1 MNWVVTIYAAI
12 LFFILS
18 PNILLRLPPTGNKYV
33 VAATHATVFA
43 LVLYFTNKLVWEM
56 SMKTRGQM
64 ATVTTAP
71 H

>member
-18 PNILLRLPPTGNKYV
+18 PNILLRLPPAGNKYV

-43 LVLYFTNKLVWEM
+43 LVLYFTNKYVWEM
-56 SMKTRGQM
+56 SMKTYGQK

>member
-1 MNWVVTIYAAI
+1 MNWIVTIYAAI
-12 LFFILS
+12 LFFLLS

-43 LVLYFTNKLVWEM
+43 VVFYFTNKHVWEL
-56 SMKTRGQM
+56 SMKSHGQI
-64 ATVTTAP
+64 AAATTAP